1 MFTKLKQNYVH
12 FVLFVSDDSAA
23 DKSVEEILKEAV
35 QLVRETSHSF
45 SGLGNHSELLISPV
59 EEGLAVKSTTV
70 NPLPASSA
78 NKETDNKN
86 FITEGKGKDGQVN
99 IIGVHAMSLS
109 PRTVTNKSGGGKAGI
124 IGEQLRSSRLSSTK
138 VTGRKTDTGLGIQ
151 EISGVKFHDSRQ
163 VTSSWTPSDVGARTG
178 DGGTKVGSVID
189 TKFEKHLGSH
199 SGSASKRKDLL
210 KKEKTVTFEDG
221 LSRFPKSSHYISKKQ
236 ENVQQTSSHKLQQE
250 ESISKGKLVKVSEE
264 NDDLHVFENVTHQQ
278 GFADGLSVRK
288 EKCGDH
294 PTKVLSVSPPLI
306 QHGDIVATPEAVLQ
320 LIDSEMRSEI
330 VAALHESEKSP
341 SQVSDYSSLNVL
353 KEMDKRFV
361 DSDTT
366 GSIMVDSPHAVGTS
380 FLRNSPS
387 LVLEESSVLE
397 SLSRVKKLKD
407 ASTFTGELPGR
418 QSNDRCV
425 QVTDNSMAEH
435 VASLEKELLQEQNTS
450 LQLKSKC
457 KEVGVILIT
466 NLLS

>member
-1 MFTKLKQNYVH
+1 
-12 FVLFVSDDSAA
+12 LFVSDDSAA

-45 SGLGNHSELLISPV
+45 SGLGDHSELLISPV
-59 EEGLAVKSTTV
+59 EEGLAVKDTTV
-70 NPLPASSA
+70 NPVPASSA

-86 FITEGKGKDGQVN
+86 LITEGKDKDG
-99 IIGVHAMSLS
+99 HTMSS
-109 PRTVTNKSGGGKAGI
+109 SSRTVTNKSGSGKAGN
-124 IGEQLRSSRLSSTK
+124 IGEQLRSSTLRSTK
-138 VTGRKTDTGLGIQ
+138 VTCRKTDTGLGMQ
-151 EISGVKFHDSRQ
+151 EISGVKFHNSRQ
-163 VTSSWTPSDVGARTG
+163 VTSSGTPANVGARTG
-178 DGGTKVGSVID
+178 DGGTKVGSLID

-199 SGSASKRKDLL
+199 SGGVSKRKDLQ

-221 LSRFPKSSHYISKKQ
+221 LSLVSKLSHYISKKQ
-236 ENVQQTSSHKLQQE
+236 ENVQQTSSYKLQQE
-250 ESISKGKLVKVSEE
+250 ESISKGELVKVSEE

-294 PTKVLSVSPPLI
+294 LTKVLSVSPPLI

-320 LIDSEMRSEI
+320 LTDSEIRSEVV
-330 VAALHESEKSP
+330 VALQESEKSH
-341 SQVSDYSSLNVL
+341 SQVSEYSSLNVL
-353 KEMDKRFV
+353 KEIDKRFV

-366 GSIMVDSPHAVGTS
+366 GSIMVDLPHVVGTS

-387 LVLEESSVLE
+387 LVLEE
-397 SLSRVKKLKD
+397 SRVKKLKD

-425 QVTDNSMAEH
+425 QVTDNSMAER
-435 VASLEKELLQEQNTS
+435 VASLEKELLQEQNMS

-457 KEVGVILIT
+457 NKVGVILMA
-466 NLLS
+466 

>member
-1 MFTKLKQNYVH
+1 
-12 FVLFVSDDSAA
+12 LFVSDDSAA

-45 SGLGNHSELLISPV
+45 SGLGDHSELLISPV
-59 EEGLAVKSTTV
+59 EEGLTVKGTTV
-70 NPLPASSA
+70 NPVPASSA

-99 IIGVHAMSLS
+99 IVGAHTMSS
-109 PRTVTNKSGGGKAGI
+109 SSRTVTNKSGSGKAGN
-124 IGEQLRSSRLSSTK
+124 IGEQLRSSKLHSSK
-138 VTGRKTDTGLGIQ
+138 VTCRKTDTELGMQ
-151 EISGVKFHDSRQ
+151 EISGVKFHNSRQ
-163 VTSSWTPSDVGARTG
+163 VTSSGTSANFGARTG
-178 DGGTKVGSVID
+178 EGGTKVGSLID

-199 SGSASKRKDLL
+199 SGGVSKRKDLQ

-221 LSRFPKSSHYISKKQ
+221 LSLFPKSSHYISKKQ

-250 ESISKGKLVKVSEE
+250 ESISKGNLVKVSEE
-264 NDDLHVFENVTHQQ
+264 NDDLHVFENVAHQQ
-278 GFADGLSVRK
+278 FADGLSVRK
-288 EKCGDH
+288 EKCGNH
-294 PTKVLSVSPPLI
+294 LPKVLPVSPPLI
-306 QHGDIVATPEAVLQ
+306 QRGDTVATPEAILQ
-320 LIDSEMRSEI
+320 LTDSEMRSEI
-330 VAALHESEKSP
+330 VAALQESEKSH

-353 KEMDKRFV
+353 KEIDKRFA

-366 GSIMVDSPHAVGTS
+366 GSIMVDLPHAVGTS

-407 ASTFTGELPGR
+407 ASTITGELPGR
-418 QSNDRCV
+418 QSNDICV
-425 QVTDNSMAEH
+425 QVTDNSMAER
-435 VASLEKELLQEQNTS
+435 VASLEKELLQEQNMS

-457 KEVGVILIT
+457 KKVGVILIA
-466 NLLS
+466 NL

>member
-1 MFTKLKQNYVH
+1 M
-12 FVLFVSDDSAA
+12 FVSDDSAA
-23 DKSVEEILKEAV
+23 DKSVEEIIKEAV

-45 SGLGNHSELLISPV
+45 SGLRDHSELLISPV
-59 EEGLAVKSTTV
+59 EEGLAVKGTTV
-70 NPLPASSA
+70 NPVLASST
-78 NKETDNKN
+78 NKETDKKN
-86 FITEGKGKDGQVN
+86 LITEGKGKDGQVN
-99 IIGVHAMSLS
+99 IIGAHTMSSLS
-109 PRTVTNKSGGGKAGI
+109 TRTATNKSGSEKAGN
-124 IGEQLRSSRLSSTK
+124 IGEQLRSSMLRSTK
-138 VTGRKTDTGLGIQ
+138 VTCRKTDTGLGMQ

-163 VTSSWTPSDVGARTG
+163 VTSSGTPANVGASTG

-199 SGSASKRKDLL
+199 SGSVNKRKDLL

-221 LSRFPKSSHYISKKQ
+221 LSLFPKSSHYISKKQ
-236 ENVQQTSSHKLQQE
+236 ENAQQSSSHKLQQE
-250 ESISKGKLVKVSEE
+250 ESIYKGKLVKVSEE
-264 NDDLHVFENVTHQQ
+264 NDDLHVFENATHQQ
-278 GFADGLSVRK
+278 GFADGLSMRK

-294 PTKVLSVSPPLI
+294 LTKVLSVSPPLI

-320 LIDSEMRSEI
+320 LIDSETRSEI
-330 VAALHESEKSP
+330 VAALQESEKIP
-341 SQVSDYSSLNVL
+341 SQVSHYSSSNVL
-353 KEMDKRFV
+353 KEIDKRFV
-361 DSDTT
+361 NSATT

-425 QVTDNSMAEH
+425 QVTDNSMAER
-435 VASLEKELLQEQNTS
+435 VANLEKELLQEQNMS

-457 KEVGVILIT
+457 KRVGVILIA
-466 NLLS
+466 NLLT

>member
-1 MFTKLKQNYVH
+1 M
-12 FVLFVSDDSAA
+12 FVSDDSAA

-45 SGLGNHSELLISPV
+45 SGLGDHSELLISPV
-59 EEGLAVKSTTV
+59 EEGLAVKGTTV
-70 NPLPASSA
+70 NPVPASSA

-86 FITEGKGKDGQVN
+86 FVAEGKVKDGQVN
-99 IIGVHAMSLS
+99 IVGAHTVSLS
-109 PRTVTNKSGGGKAGI
+109 SRTVTNKSGSGKAGN
-124 IGEQLRSSRLSSTK
+124 IGEQLRSSTLLSTK
-138 VTGRKTDTGLGIQ
+138 VTCRKTGTGLGMQ
-151 EISGVKFHDSRQ
+151 EISGVKFHNSRQ
-163 VTSSWTPSDVGARTG
+163 VTSSGTPANVGARTG
-178 DGGTKVGSVID
+178 DGGTKVGSLID
-189 TKFEKHLGSH
+189 TKFEKRLGSQ
-199 SGSASKRKDLL
+199 SGGVSKRKDLQ

-221 LSRFPKSSHYISKKQ
+221 LSLVPKSSHYISKKQ

-278 GFADGLSVRK
+278 GFADGVSVRK

-294 PTKVLSVSPPLI
+294 LTKMLSVSPPLI
-306 QHGDIVATPEAVLQ
+306 QHGDMVATPEAVLH
-320 LIDSEMRSEI
+320 LSDSEMRSEI
-330 VAALHESEKSP
+330 VAALQKSEKSH
-341 SQVSDYSSLNVL
+341 SQVSYYSSLNVL
-353 KEMDKRFV
+353 KEIDKRFV
-361 DSDTT
+361 DSDTP

-425 QVTDNSMAEH
+425 QVTDNSMAER
-435 VASLEKELLQEQNTS
+435 VASLEKELLQEQNMS

-457 KEVGVILIT
+457 KKVGVILIA